1 MATLQQVIH
10 AHPAIAAL
18 RQQYPLI
25 ADALNAP
32 TKVDNSVKAAPQV
45 PLRIGWL
52 EVFQAI
58 ATAAPADMAKAGL
71 IPSWMI
77 DRAEQMMTANDRL
90 GMANWLTSIGAVA
103 GLSNEAKSA
112 LTALLA
118 QTEADPTW
126 TEKIDGPS
134 IAAAAGLPYVT
145 AEMIQAADTNGG
157 NW

>member
-1 MATLQQVIH
+1 MAIASVIH
-10 AHPAIAAL
+10 ANANLRAL
-18 RQQYPLI
+18 KQRYPDI
-25 ADALNAP
+25 EKEGNAP
-32 TKVDNSVKAAPQV
+32 TTIANPVKVAPQV

-77 DRAEQMMTANDRL
+77 DRAEQMMVANDRL

-126 TEKIDGPS
+126 SATIAGPS
-134 IAAAAGLPYVT
+134 IFEAAGLGYVT
-145 AEMIQAADTNGG
+145 AAMVQAADANGG
-157 NW
+157 AW